1 MTQIRLGTPG
11 DAARERELW
20 QLAFGD
26 DGAYVDNFYQT
37 YYKPERMLLLEEDGV
52 VQSMTAWFDTQLVLP
67 GEGRFRAAYLYA
79 VATDPAARGRG
90 LAGRLLAGADEYF
103 RGLAIPAVTTVPA
116 EPSLHNFFGA
126 NGFRECF
133 TLLQEDLDPGELPAP
148 AWDTP
153 LRPVSPAEYGA
164 VREKILADCPHIA
177 YPEEALAYQAGCC
190 ALSGGGLFAGETED
204 GPVCACAEG
213 DGAGLVVYKELLGTK
228 LRTVLPYL
236 PRMVPGERFLV
247 RGPLAQRP
255 AASGGWQFGMLKW
268 LSPDREEAW
277 DWSRTAY
284 LGLAFD

>member
-133 TLLQEDLDPGELPAP
+133 TLFQEDLDPGELPAP
-148 AWDTP
+148 AWDNP

-177 YPEEALAYQAGCC
+177 YAEQALAYQAGCC

-204 GPVCACAEG
+204 GPC
-213 DGAGLVVYKELLGTK
+213 
-228 LRTVLPYL
+228 LRL
-236 PRMVPGERFLV
+236 RR
-247 RGPLAQRP
+247 RGRGG
-255 AASGGWQFGMLKW
+255 SGGV
-268 LSPDREEAW
+268 
-277 DWSRTAY
+277 
-284 LGLAFD
+284 

>member
-148 AWDTP
+148 WYMPIT
-153 LRPVSPAEYGA
+153 
-164 VREKILADCPHIA
+164 
-177 YPEEALAYQAGCC
+177 
-190 ALSGGGLFAGETED
+190 
-204 GPVCACAEG
+204 
-213 DGAGLVVYKELLGTK
+213 
-228 LRTVLPYL
+228 
-236 PRMVPGERFLV
+236 
-247 RGPLAQRP
+247 
-255 AASGGWQFGMLKW
+255 
-268 LSPDREEAW
+268 
-277 DWSRTAY
+277 
-284 LGLAFD
+284 

>member
-148 AWDTP
+148 ASGGIRGRAGEDP
-153 LRPVSPAEYGA
+153 GRLP
-164 VREKILADCPHIA
+164 PHR
-177 YPEEALAYQAGCC
+177 
-190 ALSGGGLFAGETED
+190 LSGGGAGLS
-204 GPVCACAEG
+204 GRMLRPVRRRPVCRG
-213 DGAGLVVYKELLGTK
+213 DGGRPC
-228 LRTVLPYL
+228 LRL
-236 PRMVPGERFLV
+236 RR
-247 RGPLAQRP
+247 RGRGG
-255 AASGGWQFGMLKW
+255 SGGV
-268 LSPDREEAW
+268 
-277 DWSRTAY
+277 
-284 LGLAFD
+284 

>member
-133 TLLQEDLDPGELPAP
+133 TLFQEALDPGELPAP
-148 AWDTP
+148 RFSGGIRGRAGEDP
-153 LRPVSPAEYGA
+153 GRLP
-164 VREKILADCPHIA
+164 PHR
-177 YPEEALAYQAGCC
+177 
-190 ALSGGGLFAGETED
+190 LSGGGAGLS
-204 GPVCACAEG
+204 GRMLRPVRRRPVCGG
-213 DGAGLVVYKELLGTK
+213 DGGRPC
-228 LRTVLPYL
+228 LRL
-236 PRMVPGERFLV
+236 RR
-247 RGPLAQRP
+247 RGRSG
-255 AASGGWQFGMLKW
+255 SGGV
-268 LSPDREEAW
+268 
-277 DWSRTAY
+277 
-284 LGLAFD
+284 

>member
-20 QLAFGD
+20 RWAFGD
-26 DGAYVDNFYQT
+26 DGAYVDQ
-37 YYKPERMLLLEEDGV
+37 LLPDLLQAGADAPAGGGQGV

-133 TLLQEDLDPGELPAP
+133 TLLPG
-148 AWDTP
+148 
-153 LRPVSPAEYGA
+153 
-164 VREKILADCPHIA
+164 
-177 YPEEALAYQAGCC
+177 
-190 ALSGGGLFAGETED
+190 
-204 GPVCACAEG
+204 GPG
-213 DGAGLVVYKELLGTK
+213 
-228 LRTVLPYL
+228 
-236 PRMVPGERFLV
+236 PR
-247 RGPLAQRP
+247 
-255 AASGGWQFGMLKW
+255 
-268 LSPDREEAW
+268 
-277 DWSRTAY
+277 
-284 LGLAFD
+284 

>member
-79 VATDPAARGRG
+79 VAT
-90 LAGRLLAGADEYF
+90 
-103 RGLAIPAVTTVPA
+103 VPA

-148 AWDTP
+148 AWDNP

-228 LRTVLPYL
+228 LRTVLPHL

>member
-133 TLLQEDLDPGELPAP
+133 TLFQEALDPGELPAP
-148 AWDTP
+148 AWDNP
-153 LRPVSPAEYGA
+153 PAPRFSGGIRGRAGEDPG
-164 VREKILADCPHIA
+164 RLPPHR
-177 YPEEALAYQAGCC
+177 
-190 ALSGGGLFAGETED
+190 LSGGGAGLS
-204 GPVCACAEG
+204 GRMLRPVRRRPVCGG
-213 DGAGLVVYKELLGTK
+213 DGGRPC
-228 LRTVLPYL
+228 LRL
-236 PRMVPGERFLV
+236 RR
-247 RGPLAQRP
+247 RGRGG
-255 AASGGWQFGMLKW
+255 SGGV
-268 LSPDREEAW
+268 
-277 DWSRTAY
+277 
-284 LGLAFD
+284 

>member
-1 MTQIRLGTPG
+1 M
-11 DAARERELW
+11 
-20 QLAFGD
+20 
-26 DGAYVDNFYQT
+26 
-37 YYKPERMLLLEEDGV
+37 
-52 VQSMTAWFDTQLVLP
+52 
-67 GEGRFRAAYLYA
+67 
-79 VATDPAARGRG
+79 
-90 LAGRLLAGADEYF
+90 
-103 RGLAIPAVTTVPA
+103 TTVPR

-133 TLLQEDLDPGELPAP
+133 TLFQEDLDPGELPAP
-148 AWDTP
+148 AWDNP

-228 LRTVLPYL
+228 LRTVLPHL

>member
-133 TLLQEDLDPGELPAP
+133 TLFQEALDPGELPAP
-148 AWDTP
+148 AWDNP
-153 LRPVSPAEYGA
+153 LRPVSPEEYGA
-164 VREKILADCPHIA
+164 VRPHPHRGRGQHGIRQ
-177 YPEEALAYQAGCC
+177 LRIRGRAGEDPGRLPPHR
-190 ALSGGGLFAGETED
+190 LSGGGAGLS
-204 GPVCACAEG
+204 GRMLRPVRRRPVCRG
-213 DGAGLVVYKELLGTK
+213 DGGRPC
-228 LRTVLPYL
+228 LRL
-236 PRMVPGERFLV
+236 RR
-247 RGPLAQRP
+247 RGRGG
-255 AASGGWQFGMLKW
+255 SGGV
-268 LSPDREEAW
+268 
-277 DWSRTAY
+277 
-284 LGLAFD
+284 

>member
-133 TLLQEDLDPGELPAP
+133 TLFQEDLDPGELPAP
-148 AWDTP
+148 AWDNP

-177 YPEEALAYQAGCC
+177 YPEEALAYQAGAC
-190 ALSGGGLFAGETED
+190 ALTPGGGLYALAAPRGR
-204 GPVCACAEG
+204 AALCAEG
-213 DGAGLVVYKELLGTK
+213 MENGKLLVKELLCAPED
-228 LRTVLPYL
+228 RDWVLECL
-236 PRMVPGERFLV
+236 PGLLPNWGMTYRVPEG
-247 RGPLAQRP
+247 GRP
-255 AASGGWQFGMLKW
+255 FAMLKW
-268 LSPDREEAW
+268 LEPEVGAAW
-277 DWSRTAY
+277 DWSSTAY

>member
-1 MTQIRLGTPG
+1 M
-11 DAARERELW
+11 
-20 QLAFGD
+20 
-26 DGAYVDNFYQT
+26 
-37 YYKPERMLLLEEDGV
+37 
-52 VQSMTAWFDTQLVLP
+52 
-67 GEGRFRAAYLYA
+67 
-79 VATDPAARGRG
+79 
-90 LAGRLLAGADEYF
+90 
-103 RGLAIPAVTTVPA
+103 TTVPA

-133 TLLQEDLDPGELPAP
+133 TLFQEDLDPGELPAP
-148 AWDTP
+148 AWDNP

>member
-133 TLLQEDLDPGELPAP
+133 TLFQEALDPGELPAP
-148 AWDTP
+148 AWDNP

-213 DGAGLVVYKELLGTK
+213 DGAGGHEAADRSAPSAPDG
-228 LRTVLPYL
+228 
-236 PRMVPGERFLV
+236 PGGALSGA
-247 RGPLAQRP
+247 GPFGP
-255 AASGGWQFGMLKW
+255 ASGSVRRL
-268 LSPDREEAW
+268 AVW
-277 DWSRTAY
+277 DAQVALTGSGGG
-284 LGLAFD
+284 LGLVPHRLSWTGI

>member
-148 AWDTP
+148 AWDNP

-164 VREKILADCPHIA
+164 VRENDPGRPAPTSPM
-177 YPEEALAYQAGCC
+177 PEEALA
-190 ALSGGGLFAGETED
+190 LSGRMLRPVRRR
-204 GPVCACAEG
+204 PVCGG
-213 DGAGLVVYKELLGTK
+213 DGGRPC
-228 LRTVLPYL
+228 LRL
-236 PRMVPGERFLV
+236 RR
-247 RGPLAQRP
+247 RGRGG
-255 AASGGWQFGMLKW
+255 SGGV
-268 LSPDREEAW
+268 
-277 DWSRTAY
+277 
-284 LGLAFD
+284 